1 MNGGERPRVSLSVDG
16 VDVEVADPDQT
27 LLSLLREQLGK
38 TSVKDGCSPQGQC
51 GCCTVWVDGAP
62 RVSCVTPVRRVAG
75 RAVTTL
81 DGLDPDLLD
90 RWTRALVASGGSQC
104 GFCTPG
110 IVLRLAALA
119 APRGEGMPADA
130 GSLSV
135 ERARLAARV
144 DQSLAAH
151 LCRCTGWQT
160 IRDAALA
167 VLLDE
172 PIADARRDPGRMSER
187 ATLEGRSAQRVGP
200 ETAAG
205 RAPFADDTAPAGC
218 LVAVPL
224 DPSTSSP
231 TVPTGSVEVVG
242 PAGSP
247 AGAVA
252 YVVAPTLAEA
262 RRAAGK
268 TQGRNS
274 TAGLRSPVPL
284 PEPHLGDAWAVTLAT
299 TWVEPAYVEPDA
311 SWCVPGGEPCSSRAN
326 GGAFGGKTA
335 GAAEAAAQELC
346 ARTGSAVRVL
356 WSREDVVRLG
366 PKRPPVAGAARADG
380 TGVLRV
386 AAPAEGGWSEEAWAD
401 LVAAVAAVAPGL
413 ALEAVPVTGPPL
425 ALSLRAAVWAEAAVL
440 DRCART
446 GRTTGA
452 PVFDL
457 PVAVEA
463 PEGGRAVVMARADGS
478 FDVEVDGG
486 PALDEVVLRSYA
498 VGAVH
503 QALGWVRSEGVA
515 VDEAG
520 VVRDL
525 TVRSF
530 GIVPARAMPEVTVV
544 VSERGTGDPV
554 NASDAVF
561 AATAAAC
568 WLADGL
574 PPAWPTRSVRLGG
587 T

>member
-1 MNGGERPRVSLSVDG
+1 MTDG
-16 VDVEVADPDQT
+16 VRDAVRLTVDDVEVDVADADQT
-27 LLSLLREQLGK
+27 LLSVLREQLGV

-75 RAVTTL
+75 RSVTTL
-81 DGLDPDLLD
+81 DGLDPAVRD
-90 RWTRALVASGGSQC
+90 RWVGALVATGGSQC

-119 APRGEGMPADA
+119 APGTPSPEDRG
-130 GSLSV
+130 
-135 ERARLAARV
+135 RLAARV

-160 IRDAALA
+160 VREAALA

-172 PIADARRDPGRMSER
+172 PLPDPAARDLDRAGER
-187 ATLEGRSAQRVGP
+187 ATLEGRSPQRVGP
-200 ETAAG
+200 EVAAG
-205 RAPFADDTAPAGC
+205 RAPFADDGAPAGA
-218 LVAVPL
+218 LVAVPV
-224 DPSTSSP
+224 DPSAADGKASTTT
-231 TVPTGSVEVVG
+231 TVAVAGGPTG
-242 PAGSP
+242 
-247 AGAVA
+247 AVP
-252 YVVAPTLAEA
+252 YVAAPTLVEA
-262 RRAAGK
+262 RRLAGK
-268 TQGRNS
+268 VQGRNS
-274 TAGLRSPVPL
+274 TVGLRRPL
-284 PEPHLGDAWAVTLAT
+284 PPPEPGSGGAWAVTLAT

-311 SWCVPGGEPCSSRAN
+311 SWCAPGGEPRSSRAN
-326 GGAFGGKTA
+326 GGAFGGKA
-335 GAAEAAAQELC
+335 SGAAESAARGLAE
-346 ARTGSAVRVL
+346 RTGSAVRVV

-386 AAPAEGGWSEEAWAD
+386 AAPATGGWPEEAWED
-401 LVAAVAAVAPGL
+401 VVAAVAAVAPGL
-413 ALEAVPVTGPPL
+413 AVEAVPVPGPSL

-440 DRCART
+440 DRCARA
-446 GRTTGA
+446 GVPVGVPTTG
-452 PVFDL
+452 V

-463 PEGGRAVVMARADGS
+463 PGGGRAVVTVGADGS
-478 FDVEVDGG
+478 LDVEVDGG
-486 PALDEVVLRSYA
+486 RSLDEVVLRSYT

-515 VDEAG
+515 VDAGG

-530 GIVPARAMPEVTVV
+530 GVVPARAMPTVSVRVTDGGGRV
-544 VSERGTGDPV
+544 PV

-561 AATAAAC
+561 AAAAAAC

-574 PPAWPTRSVRLGG
+574 PPAWPTQR
-587 T
+587 